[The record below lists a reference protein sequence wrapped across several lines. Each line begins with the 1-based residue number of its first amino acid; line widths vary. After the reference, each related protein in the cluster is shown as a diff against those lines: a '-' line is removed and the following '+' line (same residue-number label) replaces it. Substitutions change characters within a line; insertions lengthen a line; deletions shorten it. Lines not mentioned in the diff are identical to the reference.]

1 MQFWRNK
8 ILKNLLIDKIKE
20 MYSTELKS
28 NRQKSNLHSKNN
40 FMVKWFAELLQEQ
53 PHLSRKNFKKFA
65 EKKISKKKNFKTIKK
80 ILIYVTANIKSSLL

>member
-1 MQFWRNK
+1 
-8 ILKNLLIDKIKE
+8 
-20 MYSTELKS
+20 
-28 NRQKSNLHSKNN
+28 
-40 FMVKWFAELLQEQ
+40 MVKWFAELLQEQ